1 MENKDR
7 SPSPPPQIM
16 DKRVASLKRR
26 SSMGQS
32 VRKSRS
38 IIGMPFEDQISAIPK
53 TTSVEER
60 LLQIVS
66 ASWTTAARAV
76 QVEYDNQDVHEDN
89 PQADLVDHLRN
100 SFAGRPIL
108 MNNQTLM
115 DCKESIQKMSKEC
128 KDGKKPQRII
138 PPRLKK
144 LNDILEKVTA
154 ETEDMKNLLHSR
166 KTKYQTAKMEKR
178 QIISGEKIIT
188 NKQREQLPVSEDAW
202 LRGLSDGHDE
212 WKKVQEQEKL
222 LLIAQK
228 NLAFQLR
235 QKRKH
240 VTALET
246 EINVM
251 ANKIQ
256 KHSERVLIG
265 NEDEQNRLLS
275 PPKSADF
282 TLS

>member
-1 MENKDR
+1 MNEER
-7 SPSPPPQIM
+7 SPSPPPPPM
-16 DKRVASLKRR
+16 DKRVSTLKRR

-38 IIGMPFEDQISAIPK
+38 IIGMPFEDQITSISK
-53 TTSVEER
+53 TASVEEK

-76 QVEYDNQDVHEDN
+76 QLEYDAHDVTEDN
-89 PQADLVDHLRN
+89 PQADLVDHIRN
-100 SFAGRPIL
+100 AFAGRPV
-108 MNNQTLM
+108 MMRNQTLM
-115 DCKESIQKMSKEC
+115 DCKESIGSMMKEC
-128 KDGKKPQRII
+128 QDGRKPAKII

-144 LNDILEKVTA
+144 LNDVLDKVTA
-154 ETEDMKNLLHSR
+154 ETEEWKALLHSR

-178 QIISGEKIIT
+178 QIVSGEKIIT
-188 NKQREQLPVSEDAW
+188 NKQRELLPVSEDAW
-202 LRGLSDGHDE
+202 LRGLSDGLDE

-222 LLIAQK
+222 LQIAQK
-228 NLAFQLR
+228 NLVHQLR
-235 QKRKH
+235 QKRKN
-240 VTALET
+240 VADLEA
-246 EINVM
+246 EIDVM

-256 KHSERVLIG
+256 KHSEKVLIG
-265 NEDEQNRLLS
+265 NEEDQNRLLS